1 MARNGRKRKAG
12 KRHPCGQVKR
22 ENVTP
27 REPDAGPT
35 PEMAERKAEVGG
47 RDLGDALS
55 FVPLEQHQRQALIDF
70 SKLRGRFFHAE
81 PKTSS
86 LAEMIGGSRSPHTVE
101 TERERADWLR
111 YHDACQALLEAGTEA
126 HRTVLNLHAFR
137 CHMGSIIAL
146 QAGAEALADF
156 FGIQRERAA

>member
-1 MARNGRKRKAG
+1 MARNGRKRKAT
-12 KRHPCGQVKR
+12 VKR
-22 ENVTP
+22 YKCGKPKVATP
-27 REPDAGPT
+27 REPDIGPT
-35 PEMAERKAEVGG
+35 EEMAARKECVGG

-55 FVPLEQHQRQALIDF
+55 FLPLEQHQRQALLDF
-70 SKLRGRFFHAE
+70 SRLNGKFFYGE

-111 YHDACQALLEAGTEA
+111 YKDANKALLAAGVEA

-137 CHMGSIIAL
+137 FHTGSVAAL

-156 FGIQRERAA
+156 FGVQRERAA